1 MLFHVMQARRRVIVT
16 YTLYINLLLAL
27 ILPSVCGNQA
37 APSSQSNELSNDE
50 NDFAEF
56 EDFDEEDANHGM
68 GVPSGGKVN
77 VKVPTGDSTP
87 AGSVSPNDKSNSKQE
102 TDAVLEEEEDDD
114 DDIFENIAQT
124 DNKQGNGDSQPAD
137 GLKITRVPI
146 HFRRNWDSYYVEILF
161 IFGIVLYFINF
172 FSGSSKNSTLANTW
186 LDVNQDLL
194 ESNFAL
200 VGDDGKREI
209 ENHGLLKDT
218 ESVFLLWCSGRSS
231 VEGMLIE
238 IRLWKRQDL
247 MSVITRLFKPVND
260 QVIFKL
266 TLSQDSMDSYVFC
279 LANKKSASRLLKE
292 SADLAVFCP
301 ERKNVEKFGI
311 NASKFV
317 LMNEIGEVSSFFF
330 DPRITSLI
338 EKFEDAIDYI
348 HLSDQYSGPR
358 ASDLDPQPLKLPEV
372 KKILHVAFN
381 RKSLART
388 FARFSLSLSLPLPR
402 QCQQPNLPPVSRV
415 SRRNDHWFKWF
426 STLWIK

>member
-1 MLFHVMQARRRVIVT
+1 MLFHLMRSRKCLLITHA
-16 YTLYINLLLAL
+16 LYVNLILSLLLPCVFGNPAQ
-27 ILPSVCGNQA
+27 PSI
-37 APSSQSNELSNDE
+37 QSNDPSTDD

-56 EDFDEEDANHGM
+56 EDFDEDDGTNGI
-68 GVPSGGKVN
+68 GVSSSEKASSKSQASDSG
-77 VKVPTGDSTP
+77 P
-87 AGSVSPNDKSNSKQE
+87 AGSMSPPDRSNEKQKA
-102 TDAVLEEEEDDD
+102 DAVLEEEEDDE
-114 DDIFENIAQT
+114 DDIFENIAQSSS
-124 DNKQGNGDSQPAD
+124 KPADGENQAGD

-161 IFGIVLYFINF
+161 IFGIVIYFINF

-186 LDVNQDLL
+186 LDVNLDIL

-231 VEGMLIE
+231 IEGMLIE

-266 TLSQDSMDSYVFC
+266 TLSPDSMDSYVFC
-279 LANKKSASRLLKE
+279 LANKKSASRLIKE

-301 ERKNVEKFGI
+301 ERKSVDKFGI

-330 DPRITSLI
+330 DQRITSLI
-338 EKFEDAIDYI
+338 DKFEDSIDFI

-381 RKSLART
+381 REL
-388 FARFSLSLSLPLPR
+388 F
-402 QCQQPNLPPVSRV
+402 
-415 SRRNDHWFKWF
+415 
-426 STLWIK
+426 TLIP